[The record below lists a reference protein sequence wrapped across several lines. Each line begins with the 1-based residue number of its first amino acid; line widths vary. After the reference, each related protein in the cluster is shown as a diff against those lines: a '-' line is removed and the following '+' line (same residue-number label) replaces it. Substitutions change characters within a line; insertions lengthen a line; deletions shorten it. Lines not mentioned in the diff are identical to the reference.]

1 MVDHGTRHILERL
14 ALGPATLADLR
25 AALPADDLDRKA
37 LPSMGE
43 PDPFGDVL
51 SGLVNAGWVIDVDGR
66 YRLGDVAR

>member
-1 MVDHGTRHILERL
+1 MADDVARHILERL

-43 PDPFGDVL
+43 PDPFGEVL
-51 SGLVNAGWVIDVDGR
+51 SGLVNAGRVVEADGV
-66 YRLGDVAR
+66 YRKGR